1 MENNKKYSSKKLWH
15 ILLDLDMT
23 TQELSKRSGVSI
35 SSLARLKN
43 GIPLSYN
50 KMREICKVIDCKN
63 VDDIL
68 EEITESE

>member
-1 MENNKKYSSKKLWH
+1 MENNKRYNSKKLWH

-23 TQELSKRSGVSI
+23 TQELARRSGVSV

-50 KMREICKVIDCKN
+50 KMRKICDVVGCEN
-63 VDDIL
+63 VDDII
-68 EEITESE
+68 EDVHGM

>member
-1 MENNKKYSSKKLWH
+1 MEHNKKYSSKRLWH

-35 SSLARLKN
+35 SSLARLKQ

-50 KMREICKVIDCKN
+50 KMRKMFMLIASSSKMERQVA
-63 VDDIL
+63 L
-68 EEITESE
+68 